1 MTLELKELKLSD
13 ISPNPFQPRLNF
25 KQEELEELA
34 NSIKENG
41 LIQPIIVRK
50 SDVFGYELIAGER
63 RFRACQLAQ
72 LETIPAIIK
81 EISDQDSRIQAIIEN
96 LQRSNL
102 NPIEEAKA
110 YKNLLETSQMTHE
123 EIAKYMGKSR
133 PYITNFLRLL
143 NLSAPLQKALE
154 DGSLSSGHA
163 RLLLGLSEEEQLAWL
178 NKIKDNKLSVR
189 ELERQL
195 NLKTRPKQKKS
206 KKGDL
211 FQRDLEEE
219 LSRSLGMPVSLS
231 MTNKKS
237 GKLSISFSTPEDLNR
252 IINRLKWSVNATF

>member
-1 MTLELKELKLSD
+1 MTVELKELKLSD
-13 ISPNPFQPRLNF
+13 ISPNPFQPRLTF

-34 NSIKENG
+34 DSIKENG

-50 SDVFGYELIAGER
+50 SPVFGYELIAGER

-81 EISDQDSRIQAIIEN
+81 ELSDQDSRIQAIIEN
-96 LQRSNL
+96 LQRSDL

-110 YKNLLETSQMTHE
+110 YRNLIETNRMTHE

-163 RLLLGLSEEEQLAWL
+163 RLLLGMRDQEQEAWL
-178 NKIKDNKLSVR
+178 NKIRDNKLSVR
-189 ELERQL
+189 ELERQS
-195 NLKTRPKQKKS
+195 KPRTKQKKAKQTNLF
-206 KKGDL
+206 KK
-211 FQRDLEEE
+211 DLEEN
-219 LSRSLGMPVSLS
+219 LSRALGLPVNLS
-231 MTNKKS
+231 MTKKQA
-237 GKLSISFSTPEDLNR
+237 GKLTITFSSQDDLNR
-252 IINRLKWSVNATF
+252 IINKLN